1 MTLDNLQENEVATI
15 VEISNDELAIKLL
28 SMGFIIGEEINL
40 IRKAPLKDP
49 LIVACGSNQ
58 ISIRKKDA
66 KNICIKKL

>member
-15 VEISNDELAIKLL
+15 VEINNEELAIKLL

-49 LIVACGSNQ
+49 LIVSCGSNQ